1 MARISAPTTHR
12 RARVLLHCAQLT
24 GEAAERA
31 MANSG
36 KNPSIDFE
44 KSLAEL
50 EKIVRRMEQGEQSL
64 EQTLK
69 DFERGMVLSEQ
80 CRKRLDAAQQRVEKL
95 VARHGEY
102 RLEPVADGDDGDGG
116 NDGDNDGDSDGD
128 GDGDGGDGDGDGD
141 GGDDGGDGDDDGDG
155 DST

>member
-1 MARISAPTTHR
+1 
-12 RARVLLHCAQLT
+12 
-24 GEAAERA
+24 

-36 KNPSIDFE
+36 KNQSIDFE

-50 EKIVRRMEQGEQSL
+50 EKIVRRMEQGEQPL

-69 DFERGMVLSEQ
+69 DFERGMALSEQ

-102 RLEPVADGDDGDGG
+102 RLEAVDAGDAGG
-116 NDGDNDGDSDGD
+116 ESE
-128 GDGDGGDGDGDGD
+128 
-141 GGDDGGDGDDDGDG
+141 
-155 DST
+155 

>member
-1 MARISAPTTHR
+1 
-12 RARVLLHCAQLT
+12 
-24 GEAAERA
+24 

-102 RLEPVADGDDGDGG
+102 RLEPVA
-116 NDGDNDGDSDGD
+116 
-128 GDGDGGDGDGDGD
+128 
-141 GGDDGGDGDDDGDG
+141 
-155 DST
+155 

>member
-102 RLEPVADGDDGDGG
+102 RLEPVADGDDGD
-116 NDGDNDGDSDGD
+116 D
-128 GDGDGGDGDGDGD
+128 GDGDGGDGDD
-141 GGDDGGDGDDDGDG
+141 GDDGD
-155 DST
+155 TT